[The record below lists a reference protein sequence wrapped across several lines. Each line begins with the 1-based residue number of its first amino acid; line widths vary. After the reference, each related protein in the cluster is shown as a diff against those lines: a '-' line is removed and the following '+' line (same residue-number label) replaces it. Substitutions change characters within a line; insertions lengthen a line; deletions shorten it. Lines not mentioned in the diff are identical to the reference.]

1 MKKVIFF
8 LLFASGFSYHATA
21 QQKPKTNYMVI
32 TISELNGVPVGKPL
46 PNMIVTRTDSVQ
58 ELKYLNLSPK
68 VKPTDVLPA
77 HENIILQ
84 ALKPYFDKGW
94 KLISTSIEIP
104 IVQGTY
110 YVENYRYYLSKDDQ

>member
-8 LLFASGFSYHATA
+8 LFLSTFLSFTAYA

-32 TISELNGVPVGKPL
+32 TISEINGVPVGKPL

-58 ELKYLNLSPK
+58 EFKYINLSPK
-68 VKPTDVLPA
+68 VKSTDVLST
-77 HENIILQ
+77 HENLILQ

-110 YVENYRYYLSKDDQ
+110 YVENYRYYLSRDDQ

>member
-58 ELKYLNLSPK
+58 ELKYVNL
-68 VKPTDVLPA
+68 
-77 HENIILQ
+77 
-84 ALKPYFDKGW
+84 ALSQNLEVD
-94 KLISTSIEIP
+94 
-104 IVQGTY
+104 
-110 YVENYRYYLSKDDQ
+110 YLFEEAEKNLF